1 MCLRGPKVPVK
12 YESDEV
18 SGTSGHS
25 GKPKR
30 DLGG

>member
-12 YESDEV
+12 YESEEA
-18 SGTSGHS
+18 SGTLGHS

-30 DLGG
+30 DLEG